1 MIVCLIRLLVYSF
14 VRLFICILNG
24 RCLST
29 DSADHGAGLSHV
41 DLVLTDECL
50 VFT

>member
-1 MIVCLIRLLVYSF
+1 MVVCLIHSLIYSF
-14 VRLFICILNG
+14 VRLFICILSG
-24 RCLST
+24 CCLNT

-50 VFT
+50 VFS